1 MNNLASLSKYLRYLA
16 LKMTTTAGSGHPTS
30 SLSAAD
36 LMGYLISEV
45 FRYDIGNPNNPN
57 NDRMIFSKGHATPLY
72 YGLFVAMGFVSEK
85 DLERYRKIDSILEGH
100 PTFRFPFAEA
110 ATGSLGQGLSVGVG
124 LVLAIKAK
132 IKDQKSTIKN
142 MKENFKPPTTNYQP
156 ITYVLLGDGELAE
169 GSVWEAAEMASY
181 YQLDNLV
188 AIVDANQLGQSRE
201 TMQGHNVEVYEQ
213 RFKAFGWDT
222 IVIDGHDFGEIKRA
236 FDKAKDAGY
245 KPFVIIAR
253 TFKGSGISFL
263 EDKDNWHGKPLPA
276 DLFEKA
282 VIELGEIKQVKVEV
296 RKPESV
302 NSKQKTR
309 NNKQL
314 TTHNSQLITYKEGDS
329 IATRKAYGETIASLG
344 EVDKD
349 IVVLDAEVSNSTYSE
364 IFRNKFPER
373 YFEMFI
379 AEQNMVGTA
388 VGFSRLGFKPFVST
402 FAAFLTRAYDQIRM
416 AALSGAEIRFCG
428 SHAGVSIGEDGPS
441 QMGLE
446 DISMFRSI
454 QGSTVLY
461 PSDAVSTA
469 KLVAQMVDLKGISY
483 LRASRP
489 NTSVIYKADEEFP
502 IGGCKVHMNK
512 SEIRNPKSEIIIIT
526 AGVTLFEVLK
536 AQEELAKEGIEVTVV
551 DLYSVKPIDSKTLL
565 SLVQPPTTNHQ
576 PITNIITVE
585 DHWFDGGLGDA
596 VLNVFSN
603 HRLSTINHQLN
614 IHKLAVNLMPRSG
627 KPAELLNLEG
637 IDSAGII
644 KKAKEILQLIP

>member
-1 MNNLASLSKYLRYLA
+1 
-16 LKMTTTAGSGHPTS
+16 
-30 SLSAAD
+30 
-36 LMGYLISEV
+36 
-45 FRYDIGNPNNPN
+45 
-57 NDRMIFSKGHATPLY
+57 
-72 YGLFVAMGFVSEK
+72 
-85 DLERYRKIDSILEGH
+85 
-100 PTFRFPFAEA
+100 
-110 ATGSLGQGLSVGVG
+110 
-124 LVLAIKAK
+124 
-132 IKDQKSTIKN
+132 
-142 MKENFKPPTTNYQP
+142 
-156 ITYVLLGDGELAE
+156 
-169 GSVWEAAEMASY
+169 
-181 YQLDNLV
+181 
-188 AIVDANQLGQSRE
+188 
-201 TMQGHNVEVYEQ
+201 
-213 RFKAFGWDT
+213 
-222 IVIDGHDFGEIKRA
+222 
-236 FDKAKDAGY
+236 
-245 KPFVIIAR
+245 
-253 TFKGSGISFL
+253 
-263 EDKDNWHGKPLPA
+263 
-276 DLFEKA
+276 
-282 VIELGEIKQVKVEV
+282 
-296 RKPESV
+296 
-302 NSKQKTR
+302 
-309 NNKQL
+309 
-314 TTHNSQLITYKEGDS
+314 
-329 IATRKAYGETIASLG
+329 
-344 EVDKD
+344 
-349 IVVLDAEVSNSTYSE
+349 
-364 IFRNKFPER
+364 
-373 YFEMFI
+373 
-379 AEQNMVGTA
+379 MVGTA

-551 DLYSVKPIDSKTLL
+551 DLYSVKPIDSKTLF